1 MLQKVFRMFGI
12 FCFLGLV
19 LSPMYS
25 KYILHYIT
33 SVDILHLDLNNITP
47 QSNHTYVCKQ
57 TSNIKIPS
65 ERGAIQI
72 IHFTSPICESCIN
85 ELHMWSV
92 LPYDIYKN
100 LYKKEVNKVEV
111 IHVIN
116 SKFLQNQSSENF
128 INAILTNNKNDVL
141 YKDILNA
148 GVSVCVASIDNSTM
162 SKMSIDTFPSSIIS
176 QNGKILYSVS
186 GSITN
191 NEMNNI
197 LGIIEKNL

>member
-1 MLQKVFRMFGI
+1 MF
-12 FCFLGLV
+12 FGLV

-47 QSNHTYVCKQ
+47 SKYHTYVCKQ

-72 IHFTSPICESCIN
+72 IHFTSPIYESCIN

-100 LYKKEVNKVEV
+100 LYKKK
-111 IHVIN
+111 
-116 SKFLQNQSSENF
+116 
-128 INAILTNNKNDVL
+128 
-141 YKDILNA
+141 
-148 GVSVCVASIDNSTM
+148 
-162 SKMSIDTFPSSIIS
+162 
-176 QNGKILYSVS
+176 
-186 GSITN
+186 
-191 NEMNNI
+191 
-197 LGIIEKNL
+197 